1 MFQVPGSRFLVKFLF
16 PDPTILPTHLIV
28 VISDFI
34 FKMQKKTELMLNND
48 GSIFHLN
55 LLPED
60 ISHKIIVVGDPG
72 RVEMIGSLFSEIR
85 VRKQNREFCTITGL
99 FDNQEITVISSGIGT
114 DNIDIVMNELDALVN
129 IDLETGIPKEELTSL
144 TIIRLGT
151 SGGLR
156 ADVAAG
162 SCVLTETAIG
172 FDGLLHFYE
181 GYDWIL
187 DTALS
192 DYLTMYLEWPD
203 TLSYPYAVNCS
214 KEVADYFLKEDF
226 KRGITISAPGF
237 YAPQGRKLRLETF
250 DHEINDKLAE
260 FEFRGRTICN
270 YEMESSAIYGLSSLM
285 GHKALTICL
294 VIGNRVT
301 GEFVQDYKPLMKDLA
316 LKVLKTI

>member
-1 MFQVPGSRFLVKFLF
+1 
-16 PDPTILPTHLIV
+16 
-28 VISDFI
+28 
-34 FKMQKKTELMLNND
+34 MQKKTELILNED

-55 LLPED
+55 LLPGD
-60 ISHKIIVVGDPG
+60 IAHKIMIVGDPA
-72 RVEMIGSLFSEIR
+72 RVDMIGSLFSEIR
-85 VRKQNREFCTITGL
+85 VRKENREFRTITGS

-114 DNIDIVMNELDALVN
+114 DNIDILINELDALVN
-129 IDLETGIPKEELTSL
+129 IDLSTGVPKEDLTSL

-156 ADVAAG
+156 ADVPVG
-162 SCVLTETAIG
+162 SSVLAETAIG

-192 DYLTMYLEWPD
+192 DFLTMYLEWPD
-203 TLSYPYAVNCS
+203 TLSYPYAVNAD
-214 KEVADYFLKEDF
+214 KELLDIFGREDF
-226 KRGITISAPGF
+226 RKGITVSAPGF

-260 FEFRGRTICN
+260 FEFRGKNVLN
-270 YEMESSAIYGLSSLM
+270 YEMESSAFYGLSALL